1 MTRRSVFTLLTAVLV
16 FQISTAGL
24 TAPVPDA
31 DASTG
36 TTVSPHPHVAWKA
49 VAGAVKVSERSTRV
63 ERSDKAPAVQRRRG
77 SSKRSNTSPVTLIAW
92 NFSGPSGPISKKNRW
107 LTDCDFAMWG
117 TSAGGR
123 TLRMLAPHA
132 PSPR

>member
-31 DASTG
+31 DDSTG

-63 ERSDKAPAVQRRRG
+63 ER
-77 SSKRSNTSPVTLIAW
+77 
-92 NFSGPSGPISKKNRW
+92 
-107 LTDCDFAMWG
+107 
-117 TSAGGR
+117 
-123 TLRMLAPHA
+123 
-132 PSPR
+132 

>member
-1 MTRRSVFTLLTAVLV
+1 VLV

-31 DASTG
+31 DDSTG

-63 ERSDKAPAVQRRRG
+63 ER
-77 SSKRSNTSPVTLIAW
+77 
-92 NFSGPSGPISKKNRW
+92 
-107 LTDCDFAMWG
+107 
-117 TSAGGR
+117 
-123 TLRMLAPHA
+123 
-132 PSPR
+132 